1 MATTTSQDPEAIRS
15 ELGRALRR
23 HRRYCPPMETAR
35 LLLSADGPGQ
45 RLVGLRYDGGR
56 AAYFDERGGRVIAA
70 FFGADGLDPRGG
82 RPIATLQ
89 ARGSVGDWADR
100 MRYYW
105 AWRHPRFR

>member
-1 MATTTSQDPEAIRS
+1 
-15 ELGRALRR
+15 
-23 HRRYCPPMETAR
+23 METAR

-45 RLVGLRYDGGR
+45 RLVGIRYDGGR
-56 AAYFDERGGRVIAA
+56 AAYYDERGGRVLAV

-82 RPIATLQ
+82 RPIATESGRV
-89 ARGSVGDWADR
+89 AVEAWAER